1 MTAAIVLSIASVAD
15 PLIDA
20 YEAGNSILKKVSDAM
35 ESVERAG
42 EVKDGASKKAWVMAY
57 AKEIVLNVLADWN
70 IWRDLISVFIDRII
84 KIYNS
89 ISKLIR

>member
-42 EVKDGASKKAWVMAY
+42 EVKMERAKKHG
-57 AKEIVLNVLADWN
+57 
-70 IWRDLISVFIDRII
+70 
-84 KIYNS
+84 
-89 ISKLIR
+89 